1 MIAEYGHV
9 ALIIALCLSVAQAI
23 VPMAGSFAG
32 YRTWMRLGHSLALG
46 QLVFV
51 AISFAC
57 LTAAFLQDDFSL
69 QYVANNSNTLLPTE
83 FKISAVWGAHEGS
96 LLLWA
101 LILAVWSAAVALFSG
116 HLPLVLSSRVLS
128 ILGAISVGFGLFIL
142 LTSNPFARIL
152 PFSPTEGG
160 DLNPLLQDF
169 GLIVHPPMLYMGY
182 VGFSVAFA
190 FAVAALI
197 GGQFDSAWAR
207 WARPWINSAWVFLT
221 IGITLGSWWAYY
233 ELGWG
238 GWWFWDPVENASL
251 MPWLVGTALV
261 HSISVT
267 EKRGAFRS
275 WTLLLAILAFSLSL
289 LGTFLVRSG
298 VLTSVHAFAND
309 PERGIFILAFLGL
322 VVGSSLLLFALR
334 GPVVQRQQGDAEV
347 VSYSGL
353 SREMMLMLNN
363 VLLVSAMAM
372 ILIGT
377 LYPLIADVLEL
388 GKISVGPPYFNFFF
402 VPMTLGLMVAMGFAV
417 FSRWKKTDAL
427 MLRQKGM
434 VPFLISLGAAL
445 ILPLFLAETISWESM
460 SWEGVSWKAYSIT
473 AAITLGASFWVVTMS
488 IEDLWQKLDRGY
500 SKRDSSKRGSSK
512 RDSRLKNL
520 TKLPGSYWG
529 MQVAHIGIAVCAL
542 GVGLSSVYDVQK
554 DVRMV
559 PGDRVEVA
567 GYEFTFD
574 SLDFVQGP
582 NFGASRGQISAY
594 KNDRLVAVLYPEK
607 RKYEARNQVM
617 TEAALDAG
625 LTRDL
630 YVSLGEPL
638 KGDAW
643 AIRLHVKPFVRCIWL
658 GGLMIGLGGLLS
670 VMDKRYRRR
679 RQSGAKLSAQSA
691 AAEAVTQ

>member
-69 QYVANNSNTLLPTE
+69 QYVANNSNTLLPTQ

-353 SREMMLMLNN
+353 SREMMLLLNN

-460 SWEGVSWKAYSIT
+460 SWEAYSIT

-500 SKRDSSKRGSSK
+500 SK

>member
-9 ALIIALCLSVAQAI
+9 ALIIALCLSIAQAV

-57 LTAAFLQDDFSL
+57 LTTAFVQDDFSL
-69 QYVANNSNTLLPTE
+69 QYVADNSNTLLPTQ

-101 LILAVWSAAVALFSG
+101 LILAVWSAAVALFSS

-309 PERGIFILAFLGL
+309 PERGVFILAFLGL

-334 GPVVQRQQGDAEV
+334 GPVVQRQKGDTEV

-353 SREMMLMLNN
+353 SREMMLLLNN

-377 LYPLIADVLEL
+377 LYPLIADVLDL

-417 FSRWKKTDAL
+417 FSRWKKTDAN
-427 MLRQKGM
+427 MLLQKGM
-434 VPFLISLGAAL
+434 VPFLISLSAAL
-445 ILPLFLAETISWESM
+445 ILPLFLAESISW
-460 SWEGVSWKAYSIT
+460 ATYSIT
-473 AAITLGASFWVVTMS
+473 AVITLGASFWVVTMS
-488 IEDLWQKLDRGY
+488 LEDLWQKLDRG
-500 SKRDSSKRGSSK
+500 SSNAS
-512 RDSRLKNL
+512 SRLKNV

-574 SLDFVQGP
+574 NLSFVQGP
-582 NFGASRGQISAY
+582 NFGASRAQISAY
-594 KNDRLVAVLYPEK
+594 KNDRLVAVLHPEK

-679 RQSGAKLSAQSA
+679 RKPSTQSGTEATAQ
-691 AAEAVTQ
+691 

>member
-353 SREMMLMLNN
+353 SREMMLLLNN

-417 FSRWKKTDAL
+417 FSRWKKTDAQ

-445 ILPLFLAETISWESM
+445 ILPLFWGESM
-460 SWEGVSWKAYSIT
+460 SWKAYSIT
-473 AAITLGASFWVVTMS
+473 EAITLGASFWVVTMS